1 MNGNYIEYQSNAD
14 KDKNLSIKEY
24 LFMIPTHLRNI
35 INHHKAHG
43 KLKVHSSNEE
53 IDYKTEGERKIQLT
67 IEINSVSSKD
77 SDEIRRTHSKSDN
90 IDILM
95 GSETSNIIK
104 EIFKSLLQKSQGG
117 L

>member
-35 INHHKAHG
+35 INNHKAHG

-67 IEINSVSSKD
+67 MEINSVSSKD
-77 SDEIRRTHSKSDN
+77 SDEIRRTHTKSDN

-95 GSETSNIIK
+95 GSETNNIIK
-104 EIFKSLLQKSQGG
+104 EIFKSLLQKCQGG